1 MLPSLARPAKSIKDI
16 EEQYGVNWLKW
27 RPTALLEAAWKG
39 DNESVASLVQFYKV
53 SGDGHVIN
61 HQDGNGNTALIF
73 ASSAG
78 QLKTVK
84 FLIAAAR
91 KDCPGLC
98 FVLFRPPIPEVCGGS
113 ERGWCSYGSGTEQ
126 NDSFSVMRAK
136 FPNPADWQAPRHCW
150 AMNKE
155 LVFLY
160 RNFGVGSLGYGVR
173 GSVL

>member
-84 FLIAAAR
+84 FLIAAGVDVNRQTHLGKTALDCALYCSGPQFR
-91 KDCPGLC
+91 KCVE
-98 FVLFRPPIPEVCGGS
+98 VLREAGAHTG
-113 ERGWCSYGSGTEQ
+113 Q
-126 NDSFSVMRAK
+126 
-136 FPNPADWQAPRHCW
+136 
-150 AMNKE
+150 E
-155 LVFLY
+155 LSKMTHFL
-160 RNFGVGSLGYGVR
+160 
-173 GSVL
+173 